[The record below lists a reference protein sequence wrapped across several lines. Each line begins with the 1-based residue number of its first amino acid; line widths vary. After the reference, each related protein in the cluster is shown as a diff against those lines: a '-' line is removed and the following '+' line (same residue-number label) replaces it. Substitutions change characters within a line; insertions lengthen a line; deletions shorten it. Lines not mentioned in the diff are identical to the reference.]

1 LIATSAIMP
10 LHATETS
17 GRESSCD
24 VALLASLVVMA

>member
-1 LIATSAIMP
+1 MP

-17 GRESSCD
+17 VRESSCD